1 MFFIFLL
8 LLMFFHHSCSQDDSL
23 NIDCG
28 SESSYF
34 DSSTLIEWHSD
45 HDFID
50 TGYNGQVL
58 QDAPYWS
65 KQMNSLRFFSD
76 QNKNCYTLPASSQEK
91 YLVRAGFYYGNYNGR
106 SKPPI
111 FDLQFD
117 GNLWATV
124 NSSLDR
130 PLLYEAIVVSKHDN
144 ISVCVARTRDD
155 ELPFISTLVMISLP
169 SEMYG
174 GMESNHALFNKYRVD
189 FGGSEASGYLIDTY
203 RRIWYPINL
212 TRYPTVIADYIYPSN
227 SLDDDP
233 PFTVVQTAI
242 EAPSPSDS
250 IILTFNLD
258 QPQIKQSKYITL
270 YFTEVKDLGFDEN
283 RTFYVYMDGENYN
296 LTVSPRYEMYDEISG
311 NTNPNVGSFNLT
323 LAPTQNST
331 LPPIISAMELFTV
344 SEDLVEGTTDDDVRG
359 LAELAYNSKRIRR
372 WTGDPCLPANTVW
385 EWLRCNNED
394 PPRVTALYL
403 SGYDLEGSL
412 RDFSQMQALEFIDLQ
427 NNSLSGTIP
436 SFLGK
441 LPNLKELNL
450 AYNSFSGS
458 LPESLTN
465 NNKISLNVTGN
476 PGLEL
481 PEKSKTALIVGLSV
495 GGALLFIIFCLLL
508 VILLHCSRKRREQ
521 EETTVELSTL
531 QGDSHVDNAVNVALY
546 QNGRGQNEEMKEA
559 TTVEPFGLPMDAQV
573 GNPEGDNGVS
583 DGLEQNEDMLEEL
596 RMQMELELGALVEL
610 HDQLGNEM
618 PR

>member
-1 MFFIFLL
+1 MEEREEEDAYLFEDWRQASVGEERAQLLLSMVGVLLLPLGGDRGKSVRIRGYRTDFISRKHPLHVVLFGFHVFLRISQRFLL
-8 LLMFFHHSCSQDDSL
+8 VANKTTILLPFHG
-23 NIDCG
+23 N
-28 SESSYF
+28 EVYF
-34 DSSTLIEWHSD
+34 PFRFRFLGATEQALIEWYPD

-91 YLVRAGFYYGNYNGR
+91 YLVRAGFYYGNYDGR

-124 NSSLDR
+124 NSSLHR

-155 ELPFISTLVMISLP
+155 ELPFISTLVLISLP

-174 GMESNHALFNKYRVD
+174 EMESNHALFNKYRVD

-212 TRYPTVIADYIYPSN
+212 TRYPTVIADYISPSN

-344 SEDLVEGTTDDDVRG
+344 SEDLVEGTMDDDVRG

-372 WTGDPCLPANTVW
+372 WTGDPCIPANTVW

-394 PPRVTALYL
+394 PPRVTAL
-403 SGYDLEGSL
+403 
-412 RDFSQMQALEFIDLQ
+412 
-427 NNSLSGTIP
+427 
-436 SFLGK
+436 
-441 LPNLKELNL
+441 
-450 AYNSFSGS
+450 
-458 LPESLTN
+458 
-465 NNKISLNVTGN
+465 
-476 PGLEL
+476 
-481 PEKSKTALIVGLSV
+481 
-495 GGALLFIIFCLLL
+495 
-508 VILLHCSRKRREQ
+508 
-521 EETTVELSTL
+521 
-531 QGDSHVDNAVNVALY
+531 
-546 QNGRGQNEEMKEA
+546 
-559 TTVEPFGLPMDAQV
+559 
-573 GNPEGDNGVS
+573 
-583 DGLEQNEDMLEEL
+583 
-596 RMQMELELGALVEL
+596 
-610 HDQLGNEM
+610 
-618 PR
+618 